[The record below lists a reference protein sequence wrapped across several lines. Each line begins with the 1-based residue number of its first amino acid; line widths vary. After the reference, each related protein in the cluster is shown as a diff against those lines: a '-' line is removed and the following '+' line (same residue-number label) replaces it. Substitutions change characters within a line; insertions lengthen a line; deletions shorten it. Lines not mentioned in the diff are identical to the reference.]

1 MQLFLLDMKIYE
13 DMNDSYRHRYTTC
26 EYVTESLFLQC
37 FANLTRQAPFLR
49 FSRQKSWIKRFC
61 MTVT

>member
-13 DMNDSYRHRYTTC
+13 DMNDSSRYTTC
-26 EYVTESLFLQC
+26 EYVTESLF
-37 FANLTRQAPFLR
+37 FGSNVANLRVLTPFLR